1 MKMKKGLHFLAWT
14 NQYVSSRKNSP
25 VGGAMFLLFFLL
37 TVFSGAG
44 GIVLAEEIVGVNEL
58 NENLDQYIG
67 KTVTVRGEVEDVYGN
82 RSFTVDEEGILG
94 KDLLVI
100 SDKPLPPRVGGP
112 EETPLVLKDDTVEV
126 TGTVRRFV
134 ATEIEREM
142 GIDLEPQIEV
152 EIEENRPVIVAK
164 SITPEPQEGQ
174 KSDRGGGTE

>member
-1 MKMKKGLHFLAWT
+1 MKKNLSFFTWM
-14 NQYVSSRKNSP
+14 NSNLTARERGRT
-25 VGGAMFLLFFLL
+25 GGAMFLLFFLL
-37 TVFSGAG
+37 TAFIGTGETVW
-44 GIVLAEEIVGVNEL
+44 AEEIVGVNEL

-67 KTVTVRGEVEDVYGN
+67 KTVTVRGEVEDVYGE
-82 RSFTVDEEGILG
+82 RSFTIDEEGILG

-100 SDKPLPPRVGGP
+100 SDKPLPPRVSGP

-174 KSDRGGGTE
+174 KSGRGGGTE